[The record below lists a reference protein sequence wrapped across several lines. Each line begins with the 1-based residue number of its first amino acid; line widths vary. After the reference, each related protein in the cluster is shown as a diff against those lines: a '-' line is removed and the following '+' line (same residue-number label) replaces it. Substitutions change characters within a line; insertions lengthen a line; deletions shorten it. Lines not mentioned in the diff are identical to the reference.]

1 MQTVNRLI
9 AQFVPEHYDI
19 SLILDRKA
27 RVFQGIVTIHG
38 SVPVISDTIRLH
50 AKGLSITS
58 VTFDGKAAS
67 LTTDTND
74 ELVIAHPDITVGKHI
89 ITIGFDGKIT
99 DSLYGLYPCYYQHK
113 GQKKELLMTQLESH
127 HAREVFPCVDEPEA
141 KATFDVTLT
150 TEKGITVLGN
160 MPLKQQTED
169 TDRLVTAFERTP
181 RMSTYLVAF
190 VVGELHKKSALTKS
204 GVAVN
209 VWATPAQPASHL
221 DYALD
226 LGVRIIEFFDSYF
239 ETPYPLPKADLV
251 AVPDFA
257 AGAMENWGLITFR
270 EIALLTDPE
279 KSAVASQ
286 QYVAIVIAHELSHQW
301 FGNLV
306 TMEWWDDLWLN
317 ESFASIMEYVAVD
330 AIEPGW
336 NIWNDFSTSESIH
349 ALRRDSIDG
358 VQPVQVAVGH
368 PDEINTLFDP
378 SIVYAKGARLIR
390 MLREY
395 IGDDAFRQALTTYF
409 KIHLYAN
416 TSADDLWKCMADA
429 SGKDIVGFMHAWL
442 SQPGFPVLHVRE
454 KDGVV
459 ILSQERFFVGPH
471 GEDQAFWPI
480 PLGSTCSEM
489 PKLFEDRELTTR
501 RTHQTPLRFN
511 VGDSAHYITHYEDHL
526 LTRLIDQVRD
536 GSLSNPVDRLQ
547 LLHEQVLLA
556 RGGIVSSAAL
566 IPLLSA
572 YRDETSETVWDTI
585 GLAISELKKFVES
598 DTRAESQLKTFTREL
613 ARKQYERLGWTKL
626 DDETESDTKLR
637 STIIGLMMYGEDQDV
652 IKMALGH
659 FDEKPVAEQDAEL
672 RELFIAAAVRHGNRQ
687 DLIPKLISEY
697 RSTHSSE
704 LQLDIASGT
713 TSARKSDDIN
723 LLINL
728 LRDHISIRSQDL
740 PRWFALLI
748 KNRYARDAAWH
759 WVRDEWTWIETTYK
773 DGLSYDDF
781 PRYAASALVTR
792 TQLEEY
798 RDFFAALE
806 SVPGLKRVIKMGVG
820 EIEGRVGLIERD
832 SEAVH
837 SALRDL

>member
-74 ELVIAHPDITVGKHI
+74 ELVITHPDIAVGKHI

-150 TEKGITVLGN
+150 TEKGVTVLGN

-209 VWATPAQPASHL
+209 VWATPAQPTSHL

-279 KSAVASQ
+279 KSAVASR

-330 AIEPGW
+330 AIEPSW

-409 KIHLYAN
+409 KIHPYAN

-454 KDGVV
+454 KNGVV
-459 ILSQERFFVGPH
+459 TLSQERFFVGPH

-480 PLGSTCSEM
+480 PLSSTCSEM

-501 RTHQTPLRFN
+501 RTHETPLRFN

-526 LTRLIDQVRD
+526 LMRLIDQVRD

-652 IKMALGH
+652 IKTALGH

-672 RELFIAAAVRHGNRQ
+672 RELFIAAAVRHGNRP

-832 SEAVH
+832 SEAVR